1 MPRLAAASAR
11 HATPAALVARSR
23 AIGATGAVYE
33 RALVETLAAAHTRW
47 ETAPPARRGPLTGT
61 ALRRRYAV
69 EVGIPY
75 GPDPAHRL
83 DVWRAPNL
91 PMGAA
96 APVLLYLP
104 AGGWVYGSRRFQA
117 HHMLGHLASQGWVC
131 LAIDYRVAPRHRWP
145 GHIQDVKRAIAW
157 TRKHVA
163 GYGGDPG
170 FLALAGCSA
179 GGHLASLAGLSAN
192 DRDFQAGVTE
202 ADTSV
207 DAVVSIYG
215 RYDWQDR
222 RGEERAAFMNFLERV
237 VVQRA
242 QAAEPDTFRAASP
255 LARVGPDAPPFLV
268 IHGTADTII
277 PVEQAQQFVAA
288 LRDVSRAPVAYAE
301 LPAAQHGFDLLN
313 NDRTAQTAVAVECFL
328 RAVRNGRNVVPE
340 AG

>member
-1 MPRLAAASAR
+1 
-11 HATPAALVARSR
+11 
-23 AIGATGAVYE
+23 
-33 RALVETLAAAHTRW
+33 
-47 ETAPPARRGPLTGT
+47 
-61 ALRRRYAV
+61 
-69 EVGIPY
+69 
-75 GPDPAHRL
+75 
-83 DVWRAPNL
+83 
-91 PMGAA
+91 
-96 APVLLYLP
+96 
-104 AGGWVYGSRRFQA
+104 
-117 HHMLGHLASQGWVC
+117 
-131 LAIDYRVAPRHRWP
+131 
-145 GHIQDVKRAIAW
+145 
-157 TRKHVA
+157 
-163 GYGGDPG
+163 
-170 FLALAGCSA
+170 
-179 GGHLASLAGLSAN
+179 LAGLSAN